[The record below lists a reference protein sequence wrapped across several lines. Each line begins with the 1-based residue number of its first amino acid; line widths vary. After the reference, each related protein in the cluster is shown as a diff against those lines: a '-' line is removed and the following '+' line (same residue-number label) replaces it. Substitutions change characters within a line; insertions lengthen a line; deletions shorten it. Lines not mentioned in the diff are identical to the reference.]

1 MEGRS
6 IALEKRVFMLFSL
19 EAEHP
24 VGTCFGFGRPGLFL
38 TAAHVLDELPL
49 DAIRVVSVG
58 PEVSSWP
65 VSDVRRQ
72 ELADVAALYLQ
83 DGRPETTFECF
94 VRGEPPVGSADF
106 PLGED
111 VISVGYP
118 LLANE
123 KPVKRRL
130 MQGHLQASYSYHAD
144 PYEYSAFELPFP
156 AFPGQSG
163 SPVIRDW
170 AREEAIG
177 LVTESVRYSTELGV
191 DRTEAHWTIAASLA
205 PLADWIASL

>member
-1 MEGRS
+1 MEEHS
-6 IALEKRVFMLFSL
+6 ISLEKRVFLLFSL
-19 EAEHP
+19 EAKHP

-38 TAAHVLDELPL
+38 TAAHAIHDLPI
-49 DAIRVVSVG
+49 DAVRVVSVG
-58 PEVSSWP
+58 PDVSWWP
-65 VSDVRRQ
+65 ISEVRRHGS
-72 ELADVAALYLQ
+72 ADVAAIYVR
-83 DGRPETTFECF
+83 DGEPEPRFDCF
-94 VRGEPPVGSADF
+94 VRGEPSGGSADF

-111 VISVGYP
+111 VVSVGYP
-118 LLANE
+118 LLADE

-130 MQGHLQASYSYHAD
+130 MQGHLQASYVHLAD

-177 LVTESVRYSTELGV
+177 VVTESVRYSTELGE

-205 PLADWIASL
+205 PLADWMESL

>member
-1 MEGRS
+1 MEEHS
-6 IALEKRVFMLFSL
+6 ISLEKRVFMLFSL

-24 VGTCFGFGRPGLFL
+24 VGTCFGFGKPGLFL
-38 TAAHVLDELPL
+38 TAAHVIDDLPIDL
-49 DAIRVVSVG
+49 VRVVSVG
-58 PEVSSWP
+58 PEVTWWP
-65 VSDVRRQ
+65 ISEIRCQ
-72 ELADVAALYLQ
+72 ELADVAALYVL
-83 DGRPETTFECF
+83 DCEPEPRFECF
-94 VRGEPPVGSADF
+94 VRGEPPLGFADF

-111 VISVGYP
+111 IVSVGYP

-123 KPVKRRL
+123 KPIKRRL
-130 MQGHLQASYSYHAD
+130 MRGHLQASYVYRAD

-170 AREEAIG
+170 AREEVIG
-177 LVTESVRYSTELGV
+177 LVTESVRYSTELGE

-205 PLADWIASL
+205 PLADWMESL